1 MHFHPAA
8 AAIRLTQACIA
19 LCPCHPR
26 RCRFQA
32 VDARAPA
39 ATRGVLQ
46 QEALDEMRRAVEELA
61 QAVGHGHMLVQGAT
75 RYYGKLIKLLGQ

>member
-1 MHFHPAA
+1 M
-8 AAIRLTQACIA
+8 
-19 LCPCHPR
+19 
-26 RCRFQA
+26 
-32 VDARAPA
+32 DARAPA